1 MKRTREHIPALKEAV
16 NIPLRLLRARE
27 RFTRK
32 MYIVFDHAT
41 NERIRYCKEHGINYF
56 TDYIGRPSEDKECD
70 TLSDNAIH
78 YKVENIRLKML
89 ISTLHHMVYK
99 ATNGEI
105 FGHHYDGTVKS
116 IIGNRS
122 IASLVI

>member
-1 MKRTREHIPALKEAV
+1 MKRTREHIPALTEAV

-27 RFTRK
+27 KFTYK
-32 MYIVFDHAT
+32 LYLIFSKAT

-56 TDYIGRPSEDKECD
+56 LDSIGGSSNDRVSD
-70 TLSDNAIH
+70 TLSNNAIH
-78 YKVENIRLKML
+78 YKVEHMRLEML

-105 FGHHYDGTVKS
+105 LGHHYDDTVKS

>member
-1 MKRTREHIPALKEAV
+1 MTRRKHNVPALTEAV
-16 NIPLRLLRARE
+16 NIPLRLLRARA
-27 RFTRK
+27 RFTHK
-32 MYIVFDHAT
+32 LYLIFSQAC

-56 TDYIGRPSEDKECD
+56 LDHIGGSSDDKV
-70 TLSDNAIH
+70 SDILDNNALH
-78 YKVENIRLKML
+78 YKVEHIELEML
-89 ISTLHHMVYK
+89 INTLHHMVYK